1 MSDSEGPGGTAPVAG
16 YNDRTIKRM
25 QLTMPHE
32 RHDFNAAAYGALTQ
46 SSSKWTNTMDVA
58 KKHAKGLA
66 LVMLYDG
73 VAEFLKEVKIW
84 AHRHRQNV
92 ELILK
97 TVWNHL
103 ILNDFVGLGVHL
115 EGHTV
120 LCDAHGDVVDYNVH
134 LESIKLFRISIV
146 RQVDNTAFQEMARKF
161 VGYDTGEVKIH
172 EMIPENMVFREAE
185 SKPPQSTLDYY
196 NGLFT
201 ILKDIPLIKEQF
213 HTLFKAIEADGDASL
228 PRALLLKHF
237 REEEQLKAWLQ
248 AKKLPAAG
256 GAPAET
262 PAEPAGKGA
271 TSAKATGKKGGAP
284 AADGPV
290 PKIDV
295 LHMAFG
301 DFGFKESDMA
311 KEKTYDWEY
320 VYKGWT

>member
-1 MSDSEGPGGTAPVAG
+1 
-16 YNDRTIKRM
+16 
-25 QLTMPHE
+25 
-32 RHDFNAAAYGALTQ
+32 
-46 SSSKWTNTMDVA
+46 MDVA
-58 KKHAKGLA
+58 EKHAKTLA
-66 LVMLYDG
+66 LVMLNDG

-84 AHRHRQNV
+84 AHTHRQNV

-103 ILNDFVGLGVHL
+103 ILSTIVGLGVHL

-134 LESIKLFRISIV
+134 LESIKLLRISIV
-146 RQVDNTAFQEMARKF
+146 RQVDNTAFQEMVRKF
-161 VGYDTGEVKIH
+161 GYATGEVKIH

-201 ILKDIPLIKEQF
+201 ILKDIPLIKKQF
-213 HTLFKAIEADGDASL
+213 HTLFKDIEADADASV

-237 REEEQLKAWLQ
+237 REEEQL
-248 AKKLPAAG
+248 
-256 GAPAET
+256 
-262 PAEPAGKGA
+262 
-271 TSAKATGKKGGAP
+271 P

-311 KEKTYDWEY
+311 EWDTYDWEF
-320 VYKGWT
+320 VYKGWK